1 MAIPYQTAKFKSANI
16 YAMEIWYPTAK
27 FNSHQYFQLYSMT
40 FTTYFAP
47 ATLAASAACSLTL
60 KDSTPRQPP
69 RYRLDDI
76 YII

>member
-16 YAMEIWYPTAK
+16 YAMEIWYPTAN
-27 FNSHQYFQLYSMT
+27 NSHQYFQLYGMM
-40 FTTYFAP
+40 FATYFAP